1 MQALELVLFVRLF
14 VCVSHSPVHNDL
26 MPAPELSIDTGVFQQ
41 QQQQQQQ
48 LARAIMSKVRL
59 LQIGSN
65 AITFMRFMSRRNLP

>member
-14 VCVSHSPVHNDL
+14 VCVSHSPVHIDL
-26 MPAPELSIDTGVFQQ
+26 MPAPELSIDTGVF
-41 QQQQQQQ
+41 QQQQQ

-65 AITFMRFMSRRNLP
+65 AITFMRFMSR